1 MLKKQL
7 MPMQLQFFAEPG
19 DNTPPAGDQTQTP
32 EFNAENLTDD
42 QLAAIKEK
50 FGFKDDDDV
59 NSIVKS
65 KHSKWQKELEQE
77 KNKAAELAKLS
88 EKERQQA
95 LLDEEKEKFEK
106 EKAKFREEQLFVEKG
121 KQLTTEGMPAEFA
134 GRVNGDTA
142 EDILADVKKFREEWD
157 AAIEAEVNK
166 RLVQKKPRVG
176 TSAAGTVTKESIM
189 SIKDDEERTRLIAEN
204 RNLF

>member
-1 MLKKQL
+1 MINKQV
-7 MPMQLQFFAEPG
+7 MPMHLQFFAEPG
-19 DNTPPAGDQTQTP
+19 GDDTPPAGDQTP
-32 EFNAENLTDD
+32 EFDAGNLTDE
-42 QLAAIKEK
+42 QLAAIKDQ
-50 FGFKDDDDV
+50 FGFKDDNDV
-59 NSIVKS
+59 NLIVKS

-95 LLDEEKEKFEK
+95 LLDLEKEKFEK

-121 KQLTTEGMPAEFA
+121 KQLTAEGMPAEFA
-134 GRVNGDTA
+134 NRVNGDTA
-142 EDILADVKKFREEWD
+142 EDILADVKALREEWD

-166 RLVQKKPRVG
+166 RLVQKQPRVG
-176 TSAAGTVTKESIM
+176 TNGGGTVTKKSIM
-189 SIKDDEERTRLIAEN
+189 AVKDDDERTRLISEN